1 MTQPPLNGAVLRPLE
16 VLVVD
21 DEDQVRVLVARILE
35 DDGYV
40 VHQARH
46 GLEALTVLPT
56 LPRVQLVVSDIFMP
70 EVDGYELGRRLA
82 QRWPELPVLYISAY
96 LEPEEL
102 PPDVDGRPRRF
113 LKKPFGAEELVRCVH
128 EALGQTA

>member
-1 MTQPPLNGAVLRPLE
+1 MTQPNPIEAVQRPLE
-16 VLVVD
+16 ILVVD
-21 DEDQVRVLVARILE
+21 DEDPVRILVARILE
-35 DDGYV
+35 EEGYV

-46 GLEALTVLPT
+46 GLEALTVLAT
-56 LPRVQLVVSDIFMP
+56 LPTVQLVVSDIFMP

-82 QRWPELPVLYISAY
+82 SRWPELPVLYISAY

-113 LKKPFGAEELVRCVH
+113 LRKPFDPDQLVRSVH
-128 EALGQTA
+128 EALGQAA